1 MLEQVADE
9 FAPVLSER
17 EMRCELRLPERM
29 PYACD
34 PDKLARVFDNLL
46 RNACNYGDPG
56 TAVEIDG
63 RPDESGVELTFSNS
77 GRTIPPEKLERL
89 FDRAAPARAAQ
100 GWVWPSRARSPRRTA
115 ARSRPRAPTTA
126 WCSASTC
133 PRTARRPDRAA
144 RRRKDNPPPNVNQY
158 RHSPLDRFVLRA
170 CNAELFRVRL
180 PSHGALSGQGCV
192 PEEG

>member
-63 RPDESGVELTFSNS
+63 RSDESGVELTFSNS

-89 FDRAAPARAAQ
+89 FDRFYRLDSARGTGAGGA
-100 GWVWPSRARSPRRTA
+100 GLGLAIAREIAEAHGGTITA
-115 ARSRPRAPTTA
+115 E
-126 WCSASTC
+126 SAGN
-133 PRTARRPDRAA
+133 R
-144 RRRKDNPPPNVNQY
+144 V
-158 RHSPLDRFVLRA
+158 V
-170 CNAELFRVRL
+170 FRVHL
-180 PSHGALSGQGCV
+180 PAHSAPSGRGCA